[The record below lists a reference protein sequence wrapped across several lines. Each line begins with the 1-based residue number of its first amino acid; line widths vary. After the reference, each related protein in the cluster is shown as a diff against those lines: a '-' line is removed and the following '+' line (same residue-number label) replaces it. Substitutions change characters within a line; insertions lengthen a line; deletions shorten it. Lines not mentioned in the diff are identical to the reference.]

1 MTEKELQMLGFERE
15 SLEDDCY
22 YYAYDIVD
30 GLSLISSEVDPSR
43 KEEDMY
49 VDIFNTNPEI
59 RFYKMEKV
67 QALIN
72 TLENSKVKKL
82 K

>member
-1 MTEKELQMLGFERE
+1 MTEKELQRLGFERE

-22 YYAYDIVD
+22 YYDYDIVD

-43 KEEDMY
+43 KEEDMF

-72 TLENSKVKKL
+72 TLVNAKL